1 MRSVVVLL
9 AAALVLVPGIAQAP
23 LPDSM
28 AAPAWSAG
36 DVWLYRFNSTFEGS
50 VFLNGTVRAEVL
62 GVSNVTVRGLA
73 QEVFT
78 VGTGGTGT
86 LEGIFPTPVGNVPA
100 TGTWNLTGEQLF
112 ATGSRKIVKTLIDIT
127 AVGQVGVLNLPFNL
141 LWTNSTSSRV
151 VKDEWTYP
159 VPVGTS
165 GNVTLN
171 ASMAEH
177 VFLQVRHEPA
187 VEHEHGRGHGG
198 HGRGLPRVE
207 VQRLG
212 PGGHVRDLRRR
223 RDVAGWGVGA
233 VRLRAGGGEQRP
245 HADVQLDG
253 GRSDPHGARLVSVSG
268 RGIPGPP
275 RNDPH
280 RSGRRDLRRG
290 RARHM
295 VDLAAPSQP
304 GSRVH
309 APESPGPTYIRSLSG
324 TGDSGTFSFRMWRVV
339 FGGKRSPR
347 NPWSTTSSF
356 VTVATIAP
364 GHVVREISSEK

>member
-177 VFLQVRHEPA
+177 VFLQFGTNPPLNTSTVADTEVTVAVSLASRSNVSVPA
-187 VEHEHGRGHGG
+187 GTFETYVVGETWRDGASERFDYAPAAGNNARTQTFNSTGA
-198 HGRGLPRVE
+198 E
-207 VQRLG
+207 VTRTELVSYRYRAGESPDPLG
-212 PGGHVRDLRRR
+212 TILIGAVVAISVAVALAVWWISRRR
-223 RDVAGWGVGA
+223 RSRD
-233 VRLRAGGGEQRP
+233 REYTPPSLR
-245 HADVQLDG
+245 
-253 GRSDPHGARLVSVSG
+253 DPPTSG
-268 RGIPGPP
+268 P
-275 RNDPH
+275 
-280 RSGRRDLRRG
+280 
-290 RARHM
+290 
-295 VDLAAPSQP
+295 
-304 GSRVH
+304 
-309 APESPGPTYIRSLSG
+309 
-324 TGDSGTFSFRMWRVV
+324 
-339 FGGKRSPR
+339 
-347 NPWSTTSSF
+347 
-356 VTVATIAP
+356 
-364 GHVVREISSEK
+364 